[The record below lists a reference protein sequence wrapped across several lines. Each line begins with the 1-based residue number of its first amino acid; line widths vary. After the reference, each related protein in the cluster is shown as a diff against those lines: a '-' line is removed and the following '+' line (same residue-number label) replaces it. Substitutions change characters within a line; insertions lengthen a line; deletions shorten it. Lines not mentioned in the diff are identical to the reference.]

1 MNSAL
6 LHADHGAHGGHDG
19 IFSFLT
25 ESLGETG
32 RFIDEVLIHGIVEV
46 LILIPFLYLTYLLM
60 EFIEHKASDKTRL
73 LMSGAG
79 RFGPLVGAPLGA
91 LPQCGFST
99 VASNLYTAKIITM
112 GTLVSVFLS
121 TSDEMIPILLAGN
134 VDIVTILLIIVYK
147 VAVGILA
154 GLAIDLVLR
163 LLHKDKREIDIDE
176 ICDEDGCHCERGIFL
191 SALHH
196 TVSVGIWC
204 LAVILGLNAL
214 IFFVGTDSLGAIIPD
229 IPFVGH
235 LICALVGLIPNCAAS
250 VALTELALEG
260 IITSGQMIAG
270 LFSSAGVGMFVLFKM
285 NKHLKENML
294 IVALVVGIGVIFGF
308 IADLIPWL
316 VFRA

>member
-6 LHADHGAHGGHDG
+6 LHAEHGEHGGL
-19 IFSFLT
+19 F
-25 ESLGETG
+25 ESLGEAG
-32 RFIDEVLIHGIVEV
+32 RFIDEVLIHGLSEV

-60 EFIEHKASDKTRL
+60 EFIEHKASDKTRM
-73 LMSGAG
+73 LMSRAG

-99 VASNLYTAKIITM
+99 VASNLYTAKIITL
-112 GTLVSVFLS
+112 GTLISVFLS

-147 VAVGILA
+147 ILVGLVAGVI
-154 GLAIDLVLR
+154 IDLVLR
-163 LLHKDKREIDIDE
+163 LLRKDNREIDIDE

-196 TVSVGIWC
+196 TISVGLWC

-214 IFFVGTDSLGAIIPD
+214 IFFVGTDTLGSIIPD
-229 IPFVGH
+229 IPLVGH
-235 LICALVGLIPNCAAS
+235 LICALIGLIPNCAAS

-285 NKHLKENML
+285 NKNIKENML
-294 IVALVVGIGVIFGF
+294 VVGLVLVIGVGFGF
-308 IADLIPWL
+308 IADFIPWL
-316 VFRA
+316 VFCA